1 MAEWMSMKKFLPYA
15 PLALLIF
22 GTFALQISTTRQ
34 DAGLLSN
41 TLSTVSGEVTVAIC
55 TKPEGLTEKG
65 ESAWC
70 QRGLAANIKQERNLW
85 NWSCLIGDVVRKG
98 TFEKTS
104 TYPAH
109 GSIFFHRD

>member
-1 MAEWMSMKKFLPYA
+1 MKKFLPYA
-15 PLALLIF
+15 PLAALII

-41 TLSTVSGEVTVAIC
+41 SISTVSGEVAVAIC
-55 TKPEGLTEKG
+55 TKPEGFTEKN

-70 QRGLAANIKQERNLW
+70 QRGLAADIHQERNIW
-85 NWSCLIGDVVRKG
+85 NWSCLIGDVIRKC

-104 TYPAH
+104 TYRTH